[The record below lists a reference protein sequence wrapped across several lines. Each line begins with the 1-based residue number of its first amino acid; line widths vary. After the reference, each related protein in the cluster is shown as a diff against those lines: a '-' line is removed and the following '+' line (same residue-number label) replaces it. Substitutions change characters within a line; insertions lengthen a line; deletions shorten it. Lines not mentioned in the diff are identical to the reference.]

1 MAIVASDIKFR
12 LSTTSGSQGN
22 SVAGTIANA
31 LGKYASTTDIADG
44 VLNNVFDDVSGSENA
59 ALDVEY
65 RCVFI
70 YNSHATLTYQNAV
83 VWMDSQVAGGA
94 DCAIG
99 VDPTAA
105 SGVNATSAQAVQV
118 ANEDTAPA
126 GVTFQTTPVS
136 RATALA
142 LGNIGPGQVKAV
154 WIRRSATNSAPLA
167 SDGVT
172 LAVSG
177 DTAA

>member
-12 LSTTSGSQGN
+12 LSTTSGSVGN

-31 LGKYASTTDIADG
+31 LGKYVSTTDIADG
-44 VLNNVFDDVSGSENA
+44 VLNNLFDDVSGSENA

-65 RCVFI
+65 RCVFV

-94 DCAIG
+94 DAAIG
-99 VDPTAA
+99 VDTTAA
-105 SGVNATSAQAVQV
+105 SAVNSASAQALQV
-118 ANEDTAPA
+118 ADENTAPA

-154 WIRRSATNSAPLA
+154 WVRRSATNSAPIA
-167 SDGVT
+167 SDGLT